1 MNIIVVKLKSGQHEF
16 YLCGNAKA
24 LARNQMIKKSVFPV
38 WWTFVQHLQS
48 RATLIG
54 GAGTNGGSGV
64 LSPINLPKTEPK
76 RVLF

>member
-38 WWTFVQHLQS
+38 
-48 RATLIG
+48 
-54 GAGTNGGSGV
+54 
-64 LSPINLPKTEPK
+64 
-76 RVLF
+76 